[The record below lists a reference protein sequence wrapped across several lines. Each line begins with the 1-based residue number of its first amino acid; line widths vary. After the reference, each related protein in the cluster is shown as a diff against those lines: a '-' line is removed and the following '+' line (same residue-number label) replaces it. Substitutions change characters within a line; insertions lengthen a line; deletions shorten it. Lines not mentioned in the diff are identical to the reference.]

1 MLTDMNQLPHS
12 GTQRYSFPSYLF
24 IYSML
29 YALFCQYQQNS
40 KHLSFS
46 SDYAAILEIFYIK
59 KATRYAN
66 TKWHAYLCK
75 LLLTAICPRKLYCI
89 MCSSTLQQMLFLYP
103 KIGGTYGKG

>member
-46 SDYAAILEIFYIK
+46 SDYAAILEIFCYPRDFLIK

-66 TKWHAYLCK
+66 TEWLCIPLQASACKQYNSEQVILYHA
-75 LLLTAICPRKLYCI
+75 
-89 MCSSTLQQMLFLYP
+89 
-103 KIGGTYGKG
+103 

>member
-12 GTQRYSFPSYLF
+12 GTQRYSFPSYLL

-66 TKWHAYLCK
+66 TEWLCIPLQASACKQYNSEQVILYHAY
-75 LLLTAICPRKLYCI
+75 
-89 MCSSTLQQMLFLYP
+89 
-103 KIGGTYGKG
+103 